1 MTGDAD
7 NGHERWMVGCGGSDA
22 GQRQEVGGQAGE
34 GGDGSLGRAQ
44 QVVQLL
50 AARHGS
56 TLHKY
61 HVVIGKYILD

>member
-7 NGHERWMVGCGGSDA
+7 NGHERRVAGCGGGSNA
-22 GQRQEVGGQAGE
+22 GQRQEVGRQAGE
-34 GGDGSLGRAQ
+34 GCDGSLGRAQ

-50 AARHGS
+50 TARHGR

-61 HVVIGKYILD
+61 YVYYVNI